1 MRKYLKSVVVL
12 SCGVLIVFGL
22 VSRTFAFLSPAQTR
36 KAQAVTTRDIFIRNC
51 ARCHGVD
58 GKGDTDLGRKFDIPD
73 LVAETKRM
81 DTARIKRMIANGKQ
95 DMPAFGK
102 KLTKKQVAALASYV
116 KKL

>member
-1 MRKYLKSVVVL
+1 MRKYLKSFVVL
-12 SCGVLIVFGL
+12 AFAVFVVFGL
-22 VSRTFAFLSPAQTR
+22 VSRTFGYLSPAQTG
-36 KAQAVTTRDIFIRNC
+36 KVQAVTTKDIYFRNC

-73 LVAETKRM
+73 LVLEAKRM
-81 DTARIKRMIANGKQ
+81 DSSRIKRMIANGKQ

-102 KLTKKQVAALASYV
+102 KLTKKQISALASYV

>member
-12 SCGVLIVFGL
+12 SFSVFIVFAI
-22 VSRTFAFLSPAQTR
+22 VSRAFGYLSPAQMGKT
-36 KAQAVTTRDIFIRNC
+36 QVVTTKDVYFRNC
-51 ARCHGVD
+51 ARCHGID

-73 LVAETKRM
+73 LVSEAKRM

-95 DMPAFGK
+95 DMPAFGR